1 MIRKMISPDIIV
13 VVAVGF
19 FLLGM
24 GLEGE

>member
-1 MIRKMISPDIIV
+1 MIGKMISPDIIV